1 MAHTYNKKI
10 VVCGN
15 VVEIYD
21 YSEKILKGYS
31 NKIEKEKR
39 EQTDEVKKENYA
51 RSIKRTKRTIREL
64 VNCNFHNSYSSFL
77 TLTFK
82 DNITDYDIAF
92 NFWKRFKQ
100 KVEYHYKIKLS
111 YLGVVEFQKRGAIHF
126 HICLFNVPY
135 LEHSRLYGMWNS
147 VCPGGVYIER
157 VNTDTCDNVG
167 AYVTKYI
174 TKDSEA
180 FFDNEY
186 KGKKRYFSSR
196 NLNKPIVEE
205 LDTVAH
211 KDHKEYYERFINNFK
226 DNIVFEC
233 TSSPFVLTKKE
244 EVVKEVEELKEFY
257 QDSLICNDSILLDYE
272 EGFTQKKELVETVQS
287 TQQVTYTQ
295 ILMNINTNKRDKQN
309 KYIRYNNINSDNN
322 KVIDIKKII

>member
-1 MAHTYNKKI
+1 MAHAYNKKI

-21 YSEKILKGYS
+21 YSEKILKGYN

-39 EQTDEVKKENYA
+39 EQTEEVKKENYS

-82 DNITDYDIAF
+82 ENITDYDVAF
-92 NFWKRFKQ
+92 NYWKRFKQ
-100 KVEYHYKIKLS
+100 KVEYAYKIKLS

-135 LEHSRLYGMWNS
+135 LEHSKLYDMWNS
-147 VCPGGVYIER
+147 VCTGGVYIER
-157 VNTDTCDNVG
+157 VGTDTCDNVG

-174 TKDSEA
+174 TKDSED

-186 KGKKRYFSSR
+186 KGKKRYFASR
-196 NLNKPIVEE
+196 NLKKPVVEE
-205 LDTVAH
+205 LDTIAH
-211 KDHKEYYERFINNFK
+211 KDHKEYYDRFINNFK
-226 DNIVFEC
+226 DNIVFQA

-244 EVVKEVEELKEFY
+244 EVVKEVEEIKEFY
-257 QDSLICNDSILLDYE
+257 QDNLLNNNSVLIDYE
-272 EGFTQKKELVETVQS
+272 EGFTQKKELVESIIS

-295 ILMNINTNKRDKQN
+295 ILMNINTNNRDNKN
-309 KYIRYNNINSDNN
+309 KYIKNNNIKENISKEIN
-322 KVIDIKKII
+322 IKKII